1 MHDADAVT
9 VLARADRVGRP
20 LTSWSAASL
29 WRLCSAAGITLTP
42 QACGSLRVDGPRSA
56 VSRLAPALA
65 MRKKAILRGACMA
78 CGIELATKR
87 PAHCSWCFPLR
98 GKRYAYTNLGA
109 RLAKDEERFLRALAT
124 TDANSRDR
132 DDVSN
137 PASRIPARKR

>member
-65 MRKKAILRGACMA
+65 LRKKAILRGACMA

-98 GKRYAYTNLGA
+98 GKRYAYEPGSEN
-109 RLAKDEERFLRALAT
+109 EERFLRALAT